1 MVYDDAKK
9 LYAEVRKDGEQ
20 LLEEAFEILFPSSLA
35 LSLSAPKKALDIPRD
50 IVAFNTTPFPRR
62 EIVQVPVIGSLK
74 TQLNSR
80 STDGT
85 VAQSS
90 ADGSMSYVIM
100 DCAADRNMAVVSSL
114 SADITPAS
122 GW

>member
-1 MVYDDAKK
+1 MVYDDAEK

-20 LLEEAFEILFPSSLA
+20 LLEEAFEMLFPSSVA
-35 LSLSAPKKALDIPRD
+35 LSLSTPKKALDIPRD

-74 TQLNSR
+74 TQLTSR
-80 STDGT
+80 TDGT
-85 VAQSS
+85 VSQSS
-90 ADGSMSYVIM
+90 ADGSMSYVIL
-100 DCAADRNMAVVSSL
+100 DCAAGRNMAVVSSL

-122 GW
+122 GS